1 MQKNYNKPKTWQ
13 DFELLCEHLFYVLYG
28 KASRNGRQGQ
38 SQHGVDIYGTLSEGG
53 GYFGVQCKCKNNNHH
68 SQITEAEIDAEL
80 NKAIEFKPSLS
91 LFIFA
96 TTTERD
102 SKIQEYIRSKND
114 EFFQSHKMHVSIYFW
129 DCIEEM
135 MDFHKEVGDWYEG
148 VVHSSYA
155 IDIKAVVANKQ
166 LQPKFN
172 RVHRDYVVPKD
183 PNLFYPL
190 IAPQVHDI
198 FHLRPCKNH
207 SWCEFDIEMV
217 NIGETVLED
226 YSLDLQFEESEV
238 KAITN
243 FNDNFSNNI
252 LEIEINK
259 IKTEKMELF
268 HYKDNDYALL
278 FEPKNQ
284 TLVQKR
290 KRVIRVGILPR
301 PTASE
306 IHIKWKLLARNFDS
320 EGLLEIPVVPL
331 FIDIS
336 DIQFVPYSD
345 QVRTEDVIEDGIEFL
360 DRDDELHSLPLAI
373 AAKCPKKS
381 MFKRLFGQ

>member
-1 MQKNYNKPKTWQ
+1 M
-13 DFELLCEHLFYVLYG
+13 
-28 KASRNGRQGQ
+28 
-38 SQHGVDIYGTLSEGG
+38 
-53 GYFGVQCKCKNNNHH
+53 
-68 SQITEAEIDAEL
+68 
-80 NKAIEFKPSLS
+80 
-91 LFIFA
+91 
-96 TTTERD
+96 
-102 SKIQEYIRSKND
+102 
-114 EFFQSHKMHVSIYFW
+114 
-129 DCIEEM
+129 
-135 MDFHKEVGDWYEG
+135 
-148 VVHSSYA
+148 
-155 IDIKAVVANKQ
+155 
-166 LQPKFN
+166 
-172 RVHRDYVVPKD
+172 HRDYVVPKD

-284 TLVQKR
+284 TLVQKG

-301 PTASE
+301 STASE

-320 EGLLEIPVVPL
+320 EGLLEIPVVPS

-345 QVRTEDVIEDGIEFL
+345 QVRTEDVIEDGLEFL

-381 MFKRLFGQ
+381 LFKRLFGQ